1 MKDMYQFMRFVS
13 YRSLQNWS
21 VQYTRSEGFGYNDK
35 YPMIRI
41 GSFLRRS
48 RTVTEIADAE
58 DYKQVTVRTNNGGVC
73 LRGTKKGKD
82 IGTKRQ
88 TRVHQGQYII
98 SKIDARNGAFG
109 IIPKEL
115 DGAIVTNDFPVF
127 DVDNTVIM
135 TDFLLLVTTTKQF
148 LNFAQSCSS
157 GTTNRRRIDI
167 DKFLEQ
173 KIPMPDIEEQKRL
186 LNIYYKNLQRIED
199 AKSKIDRVKEKIDSY
214 ILEKLSVDV
223 KSSTL
228 EPISGCRFLKKAHSS
243 SIKRWDCYHIKEE
256 PQSNLYENKV
266 LADIISSDPMYGA
279 AFKTS
284 DSFNG
289 IRYIRITDIKEDGNL
304 NDTSVS
310 AQEYDERYLLKDNDF
325 LIARSGNTVGKTFL
339 YKNIYGKAIFAGYL
353 IKFTLNEQLLNPK
366 YLLYYTKSSI
376 YKQWIESN
384 KRVSAQP
391 NINSQQYLG
400 SPIILP
406 PIKIQNILVS
416 YIQQQ
421 YENIQKQEEAIKHY
435 SVLALSEFETA
446 LFSSHEYV
454 L

>member
-1 MKDMYQFMRFVS
+1 MYQFMRFVS

-73 LRGTKKGKD
+73 LRGTKKGKY

-199 AKSKIDRVKEKIDSY
+199 AEIEIDRLKEKNRFHI
-214 ILEKLSVDV
+214 
-223 KSSTL
+223 
-228 EPISGCRFLKKAHSS
+228 FLKN
-243 SIKRWDCYHIKEE
+243 C
-256 PQSNLYENKV
+256 
-266 LADIISSDPMYGA
+266 
-279 AFKTS
+279 
-284 DSFNG
+284 
-289 IRYIRITDIKEDGNL
+289 
-304 NDTSVS
+304 
-310 AQEYDERYLLKDNDF
+310 
-325 LIARSGNTVGKTFL
+325 
-339 YKNIYGKAIFAGYL
+339 
-353 IKFTLNEQLLNPK
+353 
-366 YLLYYTKSSI
+366 
-376 YKQWIESN
+376 
-384 KRVSAQP
+384 
-391 NINSQQYLG
+391 
-400 SPIILP
+400 
-406 PIKIQNILVS
+406 
-416 YIQQQ
+416 
-421 YENIQKQEEAIKHY
+421 
-435 SVLALSEFETA
+435 LSM
-446 LFSSHEYV
+446 
-454 L
+454 